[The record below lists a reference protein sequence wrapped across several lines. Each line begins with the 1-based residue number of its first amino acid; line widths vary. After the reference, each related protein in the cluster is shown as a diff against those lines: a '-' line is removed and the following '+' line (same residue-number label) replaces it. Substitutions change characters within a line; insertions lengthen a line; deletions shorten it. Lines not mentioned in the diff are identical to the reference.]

1 MAHASDSPH
10 WSGHTVQEKEQPGR
24 APVYASLCRR
34 PYVLGL
40 PQDAFFLFA
49 LVLTVLVIASRL
61 DPVVLAGCGAFYVA
75 LLPILRKLFAKEPY
89 LMEIIPRAMRY
100 AERYPRQAK
109 ERLEPYADRVTP
121 SVPMGRAL
129 GA

>member
-1 MAHASDSPH
+1 M
-10 WSGHTVQEKEQPGR
+10 
-24 APVYASLCRR
+24 
-34 PYVLGL
+34 LGL

-61 DPVVLAGCGAFYVA
+61 DPVVLAGCGVFYVA
-75 LLPILRKLFAKEPY
+75 LLPILRKLFAQEPY

-100 AERYPRQAK
+100 AERYPRQAI
-109 ERLEPYADRVTP
+109 ERLEPYADRVAP